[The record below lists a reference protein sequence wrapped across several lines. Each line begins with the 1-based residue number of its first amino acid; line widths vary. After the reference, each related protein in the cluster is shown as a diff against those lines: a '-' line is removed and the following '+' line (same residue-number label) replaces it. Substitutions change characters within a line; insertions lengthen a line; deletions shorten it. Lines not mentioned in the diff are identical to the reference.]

1 MLSTIFRRFRV
12 ESMQTR
18 AELRPVAELITRPA
32 DGILVQLHHR

>member
-1 MLSTIFRRFRV
+1 MLSTIFRRLRV